1 MEDIIKKFDFW
12 FSQKV
17 LKYDVVANSKLK
29 FSNEEVIVDWD
40 HCLVD
45 IVGKKSQKT
54 RIVLRSSSES
64 VSDYIGR
71 TKQET
76 VEIRY
81 MIGIDVSEKV
91 SKPYIENY
99 EVNKDKVRKNLPKE
113 CENYIKRAVF
123 SLDDKYW
130 IWEEYS
136 PNIPL
141 ESTNIYKLYV
151 QIIEFMDKTKDLVDY
166 DINEIFKVEID
177 ESIIDNKKMGEIIP
191 IIYQPA
197 IDELK
202 NFVREVHCHLIQP
215 NVLEVT
221 LIFNN
226 EELRKFSLFNKIYE
240 KIRLII
246 YGRIMDI
253 ESFRI
258 YLDQDRMQN
267 NNMYVFEKIYSSI
280 DDTQYGIIYDTIHGD
295 SPPYSPPPDPP
306 KRKIKYY
313 FIDYKHPVIFINT
326 SNHAMAES
334 DNNHEIWKW
343 EYIPFLNDSP
353 VIFGTKSRKQIES
366 IFKPLTHRILGI
378 NVTK

>member
-1 MEDIIKKFDFW
+1 MEEIIKKFDFW

-17 LKYDVVANSKLK
+17 LKYHVAANSKLK

-45 IVGKKSQKT
+45 IVGKKSGKT
-54 RIVLRSSSES
+54 RIVLRSSSET

-81 MIGIDVSEKV
+81 MIGIDIAEVSE
-91 SKPYIENY
+91 PFIENY
-99 EVNKDKVRKNLPKE
+99 EVNKDKVRKNLSKE
-113 CENYIKRAVF
+113 CKNYIKRAVF
-123 SLDDKYW
+123 SLDNKYW

-151 QIIEFMDKTKDLVDY
+151 QIKEFIDKTKDLVDY
-166 DINEIFKVEID
+166 DIDEIFKVEI
-177 ESIIDNKKMGEIIP
+177 EKSIIDNKKRGEIIP

-197 IDELK
+197 IDELR
-202 NFVREVHCHLIQP
+202 NYVREVHCHFIRP
-215 NVLEVT
+215 DVLEVT

-267 NNMYVFEKIYSSI
+267 NKLYIFEKIYSNI
-280 DDTQYGIIYDTIHGD
+280 GNNQYGLKYDTIHGD
-295 SPPYSPPPDPP
+295 QPEAP
-306 KRKIKYY
+306 KRKVKYY
-313 FIDYKHPVIFINT
+313 FIDYKHPVVFINT

-353 VIFGTKSRKQIES
+353 VIFGTKSRKQIDNC
-366 IFKPLTHRILGI
+366 FKPLTHRIRYM
-378 NVTK
+378 V

>member
-1 MEDIIKKFDFW
+1 MEDIIKKFAFW

-17 LKYDVVANSKLK
+17 LKYHVVANSLK
-29 FSNEEVIVDWD
+29 FSHDEVIVDWD

-45 IVGKKSQKT
+45 IVGKKSGKT
-54 RIVLRSSSES
+54 RIVLRSSSET

-81 MIGIDVSEKV
+81 MIGIDISSVSE
-91 SKPYIENY
+91 PIIENY
-99 EVNKDKVRKNLPKE
+99 QVNNDKIRKNLPKE

-130 IWEEYS
+130 LWEEYS
-136 PNIPL
+136 QNIPL
-141 ESTNIYKLYV
+141 ESTNIYKLYL
-151 QIIEFMDKTKDLVDY
+151 QIKEFIHNTKDLVDY
-166 DINEIFKVEID
+166 DVNEIFKVEID
-177 ESIIDNKKMGEIIP
+177 ESIIDSKKREEIMP

-197 IDELK
+197 IDELR

-215 NVLEVT
+215 DVLEVT

-240 KIRLII
+240 KIRCII
-246 YGRIMDI
+246 YGRIMDV

-258 YLDQDRMQN
+258 YLDQDRIQN
-267 NNMYVFEKIYSSI
+267 FKLYTFEKIYSNI
-280 DDTQYGIIYDTIHGD
+280 GNIEYGIKYDTIHGD
-295 SPPYSPPPDPP
+295 PPPNTP
-306 KRKIKYY
+306 KRKVKYY
-313 FIDYKHPVIFINT
+313 FIDYKHPVVFINT

-353 VIFGTKSRKQIES
+353 VIFDTKSRKQIDD
-366 IFKPLTHRILGI
+366 IFKPLTRRS
-378 NVTK
+378 